1 MPPGEAADFR
11 RMVLVRHGES
21 TANRDRLLTGRID
34 PGLTRR
40 GHRQALRAARY
51 IARRIGNVDLV
62 FSSPLQRSL
71 ETAGVIARRLNR
83 TIAPD
88 GLLLETDFGGW
99 EGRSVN
105 ELVSAPEWERYTRDP
120 FHFTFPGGESP
131 QQVRS
136 RVQHFLHGL
145 LSRDDWSTAVVV
157 THYTPLA
164 FFVLHVLGG
173 MDGTRAPFAIDNAS
187 ITVLRISENGGSLEL
202 LNHTP

>member
-1 MPPGEAADFR
+1 MPPGKAADFR

-131 QQVRS
+131 QQGTAFSS
-136 RVQHFLHGL
+136 RFAQPRRLEHRCSRNTLHPP
-145 LSRDDWSTAVVV
+145 R
-157 THYTPLA
+157 
-164 FFVLHVLGG
+164 FF
-173 MDGTRAPFAIDNAS
+173 RAPRAGWYGRNKGAFRHRQCFDHGAPYIRER
-187 ITVLRISENGGSLEL
+187 RIPGAA
-202 LNHTP
+202 